1 MFQNVPDFIY
11 THVLL
16 ILQCI
21 KSNNIDNNHKCSL
34 RNCNIQLKRTKIK
47 KIVVLPFHLMM
58 SPFSRVIIGVFTLM

>member
-34 RNCNIQLKRTKIK
+34 RNCNIQLKRTIK
-47 KIVVLPFHLMM
+47 NKNKKGCS
-58 SPFSRVIIGVFTLM
+58 SPVPPHDVAI